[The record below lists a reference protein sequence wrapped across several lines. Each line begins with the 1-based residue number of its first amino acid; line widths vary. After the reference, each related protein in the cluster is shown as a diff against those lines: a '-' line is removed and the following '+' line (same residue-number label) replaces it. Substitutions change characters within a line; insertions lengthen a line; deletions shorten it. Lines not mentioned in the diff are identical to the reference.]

1 MKNSGRMAELVDAH
15 DSKVSII
22 NIFIKNTLINH

>member
-15 DSKVSII
+15 DSKRESDTQYSFICF
-22 NIFIKNTLINH
+22 IF